1 MSGDAHHAIPATV
14 PEEDTLLLENI
25 LTALRNLT
33 VANTESPLC
42 SKYKIDV
49 APTHYLVRA
58 VLPSSDPFEIQL
70 ADLLFLQSI
79 SPARIEHIA
88 IARTASLELVI
99 RVLDCKQRIAITST
113 IAFHNNV
120 CATRK
125 RKWLALSSS

>member
-1 MSGDAHHAIPATV
+1 MASDAPHTIPATV
-14 PEEDTLLLENI
+14 PEEDVPLLENI
-25 LTALRNLT
+25 LTALRNLAT
-33 VANTESPLC
+33 TETPLC

-49 APTHYLVRA
+49 APTFYLVRA
-58 VLPSSDPFEIQL
+58 VLPLSDPFEIQL

-88 IARTASLELVI
+88 IARSSSLELVI
-99 RVLDCKQRIAITST
+99 RVLDCKQRIAVTST
-113 IAFHNNV
+113 VVFHNNV